1 MSARLKVILAMLL
14 FVCGAA
20 AYADPPG
27 RVARL
32 NYSTGAV
39 SFAPGEAPDAWVQ
52 AVLNR
57 PLTAGDRLWTDQTG
71 RAELHVGSTAIR
83 LGALTSVD
91 VLNLDDDTLQVRLA
105 QGSMNLRVRD
115 LAQGEVVEIATPAG
129 AVLVRQPGSYRV
141 SVEPQGDSAR
151 VLVNFGQA
159 EVVTPLQ
166 TYTVPS
172 NQAATVFATG
182 GASFEVAAYATAD
195 ELDRWSAERD
205 RREDRVTSTQYVSR
219 DMTGYEDLDQ
229 YGTWRTLPEYGAVW
243 VPTRVASGWAPY
255 RTGHW
260 VWVSPWGWTWVDDAP
275 WGFAPFHY
283 GRWVHT
289 GGYWAWSPGAHVR
302 RPVYAPALVA
312 FVGGSNFSVSV
323 SSGPAVGWFPLGW
336 GEPYRPWYRASDRH
350 VRQVNVTN
358 VTNVTNITNT
368 TNVRYVNRERPGAVT
383 VVPRQAFVSA
393 RPVSQA
399 AINVPRGELARAEV
413 LRDRSP
419 AEPVRASIAPE
430 RAGHRPPAFAASRE
444 VVSVTAPA
452 SAAAREVPAF
462 RERAGFA
469 RSEDA
474 EPRVRVLRRERDR
487 NETNPAPAAAAP
499 TAGVAGALAPGVGG
513 AAAAAVRAAPVIQP
527 AAPSSAAPGSPTAAP
542 AVRPPVT
549 AAPPA
554 RGAERPGDR
563 REGERRDADGRSDTR
578 RDFGERRDDRTNPRE
593 RRSGALASPATPSA
607 SAAPAAPASTAPA
620 ASAPAAPTA
629 LTTPAAP
636 ATAAGAESA
645 GAKTAPVRPPRSE
658 APALPAARIEAP
670 AATPLRS
677 EPAGARG
684 ESPGRRGDA
693 REAAR
698 ARIEQAPREAPPVRA
713 EAQAPREARRDEP
726 RARPPAPPSEAPR
739 AAPAPRPQHAD
750 ARPRAAE
757 RPPQPAVQPPRAEAR
772 PDSRTRTTD

>member
-1 MSARLKVILAMLL
+1 MSARSKVIVAMLL

-57 PLTAGDRLWTDQTG
+57 PLTAGDRLWADQAG
-71 RAELHVGSTAIR
+71 RAELHIGSTAIR

-115 LAQGEVVEIATPAG
+115 LGQGETVEIATPAG

-141 SVEPQGDSAR
+141 TVEPQGDSAR

-172 NQAATVFATG
+172 SQAATVSATG

-205 RREDRVTSTQYVSR
+205 RREDRVPSTQYVSR

-243 VPTRVASGWAPY
+243 VPTQVASGWAPY

-289 GGYWAWSPGAHVR
+289 GGYWAWSPGAVVR

-323 SSGPAVGWFPLGW
+323 TSGPAVGWFPLGW
-336 GEPYRPWYRASDRH
+336 REPYRPWYRASESH

-358 VTNVTNITNT
+358 VTNITNITNV
-368 TNVRYVNRERPGAVT
+368 TNVRYVNRERPDAVT
-383 VVPRQAFVSA
+383 VVSRQAFVSA

-399 AINVPRGELARAEV
+399 ALNVPRAELARAEV
-413 LRDRSP
+413 VRDRSP

-430 RAGHRPPAFAASRE
+430 RPGHRPPAFAASRE

-452 SAAAREVPAF
+452 SAATREVPAF

-469 RSEDA
+469 RSDDA
-474 EPRVRVLRRERDR
+474 EPRVRVLRRERA
-487 NETNPAPAAAAP
+487 EMSPAPAA
-499 TAGVAGALAPGVGG
+499 TGG
-513 AAAAAVRAAPVIQP
+513 AAATVPGSGIGGAGAAAVRAVPAVRP
-527 AAPSSAAPGSPTAAP
+527 AAPSSAAPAVSSAAP
-542 AVRPPVT
+542 AVSSAAPAVSSAAPAASAAAPATSAAAPAAASAAPAARPPVMG
-549 AAPPA
+549 APPA
-554 RGAERPGDR
+554 RSAERAGDR
-563 REGERRDADGRSDTR
+563 READRRSDTR
-578 RDFGERRDDRTNPRE
+578 RDPAERSDGRMSPRE
-593 RRSGALASPATPSA
+593 RQPEA
-607 SAAPAAPASTAPA
+607 AAPAAAGAVPAPA
-620 ASAPAAPTA
+620 GPAATAKPAPRTEGPAPRTDAPAPPQRTETTPPRTEPAAPR
-629 LTTPAAP
+629 
-636 ATAAGAESA
+636 AE
-645 GAKTAPVRPPRSE
+645 PPGRRSE
-658 APALPAARIEAP
+658 AR
-670 AATPLRS
+670 
-677 EPAGARG
+677 EP
-684 ESPGRRGDA
+684 P
-693 REAAR
+693 R
-698 ARIEQAPREAPPVRA
+698 ARIEPQPPREAPTVRPD
-713 EAQAPREARRDEP
+713 AQPAREARREEP
-726 RARPPAPPSEAPR
+726 RVRPPAPQSETPR
-739 AAPAPRPQHAD
+739 AVPAPRPQHTD
-750 ARPRAAE
+750 ARPRPAE
-757 RPPQPAVQPPRAEAR
+757 RLPQPAAQPPRAEPRA
-772 PDSRTRTTD
+772 DSRTRTTD